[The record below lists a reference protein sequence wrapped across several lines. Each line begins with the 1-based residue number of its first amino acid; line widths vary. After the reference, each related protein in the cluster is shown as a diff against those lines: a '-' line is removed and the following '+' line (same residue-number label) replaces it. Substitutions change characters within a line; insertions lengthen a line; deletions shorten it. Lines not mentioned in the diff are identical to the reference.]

1 MADTNYI
8 LIDIKTHKNLT
19 NHSLLILLFFMILNL
34 NNNTFSIE
42 MFFFFQFEHE
52 FQKIITVIF
61 ILKSMEKLK
70 FIH

>member
-42 MFFFFQFEHE
+42 MFFFFNLNTNFR
-52 FQKIITVIF
+52 
-61 ILKSMEKLK
+61 KLLQL
-70 FIH
+70 FLY